1 MCIGRNNENDKFEVD
16 VICALVEIMKM
27 TSLKS
32 IICFQKIANKKKF
45 YQVLQFTI
53 NSLLMVTLKEFG
65 QKLGALLTI
74 TNYLN
79 SRQKKAYFQ
88 WNDKLSIQLLFS

>member
-1 MCIGRNNENDKFEVD
+1 MCIGRNNENDKFEID

-32 IICFQKIANKKKF
+32 IICFQKIAKKNKF

-53 NSLLMVTLKEFG
+53 NSKEE
-65 QKLGALLTI
+65 
-74 TNYLN
+74 
-79 SRQKKAYFQ
+79 
-88 WNDKLSIQLLFS
+88 